1 MVEQNKICF
10 VIMPISTPD
19 GYQEGHF
26 ECVYERIFKPA
37 IEQAGFIPC
46 RVDEGHASKSITEQI
61 YRNLIRS
68 QMVLCDISANNP
80 NVFYEL
86 GVRHGLEEKI
96 SLVKDDLSEAPFDI
110 KGIHFDVYSSNM
122 NKHYSHED
130 DIETI
135 RKNLI
140 ETYNDETTEIRP
152 IRRTK
157 AALAYEGIQ
166 IPRKAN
172 SFELE
177 MKIKTLYEE
186 IKSIKESVEQ
196 STFNDLK
203 TYFKD
208 RLLQISTTFWN
219 SNGLIDVDRS
229 NIGMLLGMCSELLI

>member
-26 ECVYERIFKPA
+26 DCVYERIFKPA
-37 IEQAGFIPC
+37 IEQAGFVPC
-46 RVDEGHASKSITEQI
+46 RVDEGHASKSITDQI
-61 YRNLIRS
+61 YRNLIQS

-122 NKHYSHED
+122 DKHYSHED

-172 SFELE
+172 SFEIE
-177 MKIKTLYEE
+177 MKLSILLEDINTIKLVV
-186 IKSIKESVEQ
+186 SQ
-196 STFNDLK
+196 DAFNELK
-203 TYFKD
+203 PYFKR
-208 RLLQISTTFWN
+208 RLNEISETLAKSNGIVEVNQKYLRLQISICDT
-219 SNGLIDVDRS
+219 
-229 NIGMLLGMCSELLI
+229 LLR